1 MSLQALQS
9 EIDRKAQEESSK
21 ILAAARAEG
30 ERIIAEAN
38 TKAANLRDERTK
50 ALLSEIDAQE
60 KSQLAIARMDG
71 KGDLLRVKSRWTN
84 QVFGEVQK
92 RIAKMAE
99 NGGREYNEL
108 LANLTLE
115 GINQM
120 NGNKF
125 IVEMNSRDKE
135 AISKLLGTI
144 TEKASKLKNDKVTIQ
159 LDTLQTKTVGGAVV
173 STEDRVQYF
182 NNTLDARLDA
192 ASRKLEGTIRQ
203 ILFGPG
209 DTDE

>member
-1 MSLQALQS
+1 LSLQALQS

-99 NGGREYNEL
+99 SGGREYNEL